1 MRVLFV
7 CTGNTCRS
15 PMAEALAGKIL
26 CSFNL
31 AEKIEVSS
39 AGLDAFPGAAASR
52 QACAVLKEEG
62 IDLSGHRAR
71 QLNEEMVRQADLIL
85 TMTAAQKRRLL
96 ELFPEAAD
104 RIFILKEFADA
115 GDSPASSR
123 LAEVMRRIRDK
134 GERYWNANGSA
145 LEALEEE
152 RAEVLKRLREIDE
165 EISALK
171 DGLNW
176 AIRGELE
183 ELKDL
188 EKELAGYDIPDP
200 YGLPEAAYRECAAE
214 LASALEGVF
223 RRLREML

>member
-1 MRVLFV
+1 MRILFV

-26 CSFNL
+26 RSLNL
-31 AEKIEVSS
+31 AEKVEVAS
-39 AGLDAFPGAAASR
+39 AGLNAFPGAAASR
-52 QACAVLKEEG
+52 EACSVLKEKG
-62 IDLSGHRAR
+62 IDVSGHRAR

-96 ELFPEAAD
+96 ELFPEAA
-104 RIFILKEFADA
+104 RKIFVLKEFAGA

-134 GERYWNANGSA
+134 GEGYWNANGSA
-145 LEALEEE
+145 LEALEKE
-152 RAEVLKRLREIDE
+152 RAEILKRLREIDE
-165 EISALK
+165 EITALK
-171 DGLNW
+171 DGLAW

-188 EKELAGYDIPDP
+188 EKELAAYDIPDP

-214 LASALEGVF
+214 LSTALEGVF
-223 RRLREML
+223 RRLREMM